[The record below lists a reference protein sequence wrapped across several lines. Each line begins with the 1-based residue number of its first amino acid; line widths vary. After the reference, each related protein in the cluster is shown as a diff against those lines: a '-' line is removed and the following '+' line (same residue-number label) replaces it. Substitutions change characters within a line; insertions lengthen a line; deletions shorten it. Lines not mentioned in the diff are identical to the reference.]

1 MGILY
6 HNKLSTGILVKI
18 IIIIYYIS
26 SRKFNIK
33 INYMEQKKLKKKVCK
48 LCKYQW
54 IPKVVNPRQCPNCK
68 RQIKYEKK

>member
-1 MGILY
+1 
-6 HNKLSTGILVKI
+6 
-18 IIIIYYIS
+18 
-26 SRKFNIK
+26 
-33 INYMEQKKLKKKVCK
+33 MEQKKLKKKVCK